1 LYKDRY
7 YQLDEFSNILQGL
20 ILVEAYL
27 DYDISSL
34 LPPWLNL
41 VDVTQDKRY
50 SMFELASIEKMEQ
63 NEEMIKKLLFH
74 P

>member
-1 LYKDRY
+1 MDI
-7 YQLDEFSNILQGL
+7 FSNLLQGL

-27 DYDISSL
+27 DYDTQNDTDISSL

-41 VDVTQDKRY
+41 IDVTQDKRY
-50 SMFELASIEKMEQ
+50 SMFELASRAKLQDNEKMIQ
-63 NEEMIKKLLFH
+63 LLFH